1 MKNLPK
7 HAHPIERL
15 IAHDLVNAIVAADC
29 NISIWDGEEYAI
41 RHSTDV
47 AEILSAM
54 SHTGQDYL
62 QIYDAAMVFPADRET
77 AYEGSIDLVYGNEP
91 EYLIADYAG
100 PLVERIVQGITPQ
113 HDLPVSYEVEQ

>member
-1 MKNLPK
+1 
-7 HAHPIERL
+7 
-15 IAHDLVNAIVAADC
+15 
-29 NISIWDGEEYAI
+29 
-41 RHSTDV
+41 
-47 AEILSAM
+47 M

-100 PLVERIVQGITPQ
+100 PLVERIVQGSTLRSTAAICSGT
-113 HDLPVSYEVEQ
+113 VSYEVEQ